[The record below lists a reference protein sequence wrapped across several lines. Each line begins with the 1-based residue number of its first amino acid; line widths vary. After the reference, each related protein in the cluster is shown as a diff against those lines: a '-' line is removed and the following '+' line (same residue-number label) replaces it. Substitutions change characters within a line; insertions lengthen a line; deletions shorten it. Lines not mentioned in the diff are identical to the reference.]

1 MAAAGL
7 GVLAAA
13 SAPAEADDLLEFG
26 AYLSSECTTCHQ
38 LDGSHDGIP
47 PIVGWPEQDFVEA
60 LKKYQRGLRNHAI
73 MENVAKSLADDEIAA
88 LARYF
93 SLQ

>member
-1 MAAAGL
+1 ML
-7 GVLAAA
+7 IAA

-26 AYLSSECTTCHQ
+26 VYLSSECTSCHQ
-38 LDGSHDGIP
+38 LDGSLDGIP
-47 PIVGWPEQDFVEA
+47 SIVGWPEKDFVEA
-60 LKKYQRGLRNHAI
+60 LKSYQSGLRNHAI